1 MNEPS
6 ASAAPEPRGGS
17 NPPASAEGETP
28 YQTFDPET
36 PSTEAPA
43 PEAAPEAAATAVP
56 DGPQPASDL
65 TAAEIAANQAE
76 VARAAAEVPPW
87 KPETAGTPAPTATS
101 TSVPAPV
108 PPAPVTP
115 PAPPVWAQSPE
126 WSRPAPPPVTGPSSH
141 PLTAQIPPVWAAA
154 PTPPPGVSY
163 GPAPTPGYY
172 PNSPVTGYPAPAPK
186 TPAWRKPLAAVALI
200 AALVIGSATAGG
212 VAGYIAGD
220 NNAAASDTHISS
232 PSAPVANGTTIADV
246 AAAVQPSV
254 VVISTGQAEG
264 SGVVLDKNGNIL
276 TNNHVV
282 ATARGNTVAVKFAD
296 GTTANARIVGT
307 DPSNDL
313 AVINVGASDKLT
325 PIAIG
330 DSGGLRVGDTVLAL
344 GSPLGLE
351 GSVSSGIVSALN
363 RTISVGSEQENP
375 FGRPEATELN
385 GLIQTDAAINSG
397 NSGGALVNGRGELIG
412 INTAIATDGSSSGS
426 IGVGFAIPSN
436 TAKQVAE
443 KLIAQGS

>member
-1 MNEPS
+1 MNEPN
-6 ASAAPEPRGGS
+6 ASAAPDPRDGS
-17 NPPASAEGETP
+17 NPPASAEGVTPLNETHSSETP
-28 YQTFDPET
+28 
-36 PSTEAPA
+36 AN
-43 PEAAPEAAATAVP
+43 
-56 DGPQPASDL
+56 DL
-65 TAAEIAANQAE
+65 TAAEIAANHAE
-76 VARAAAEVPPW
+76 VAKAAAEVPSW
-87 KPETAGTPAPTATS
+87 KPETAGTAVPPEAPSPTPTPTA
-101 TSVPAPV
+101 V
-108 PPAPVTP
+108 PPVAAAPAVEWPASPQP
-115 PAPPVWAQSPE
+115 PAWAAPQRPV
-126 WSRPAPPPVTGPSSH
+126 PPPVTGPASH
-141 PLTAQIPPVWAAA
+141 PLTSQLPPVWPAA
-154 PTPPPGVSY
+154 PQHAQPRPGVSY
-163 GPAPTPGYY
+163 APPPTPGYY

-200 AALVIGSATAGG
+200 AALVVGSATAGG
-212 VAGYIAGD
+212 VAGYLAGD
-220 NNAAASDTHISS
+220 ANASGSGSHISS
-232 PSAPVANGTTIADV
+232 PSAPVANGATIADV

-254 VVISTGQAEG
+254 VVITTGQAEG

-282 ATARGNTVAVKFAD
+282 STARGNTVTVKFAD

-307 DPSNDL
+307 DPANDL
-313 AVINVGASDKLT
+313 AVINVGASEKLT

-330 DSGGLRVGDTVLAL
+330 DSSSLRVGDTVLAL

-351 GSVSSGIVSALN
+351 GSVSSGIVSALD
-363 RTISVGSEQENP
+363 RTISVGSEQESP
-375 FGRPEATELN
+375 FSRSEATKLN